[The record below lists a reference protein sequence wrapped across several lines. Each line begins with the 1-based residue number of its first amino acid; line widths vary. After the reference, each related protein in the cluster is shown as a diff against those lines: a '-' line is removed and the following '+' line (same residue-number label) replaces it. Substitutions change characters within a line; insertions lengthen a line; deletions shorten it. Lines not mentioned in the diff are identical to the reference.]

1 MEPLCYLMMLGNF
14 TVSYAFYLFMRM
26 EHDLELGSIHH
37 LLTERMTRRKAI
49 RAGIDLVKHQA

>member
-14 TVSYAFYLFMRM
+14 TCGYAFYLLTRM

-37 LLTERMTRRKAI
+37 LLTERWTRKKAI
-49 RAGIDLVKHQA
+49 RAGIDLEKHEA